1 MASFLAW
8 NLGAA
13 TAVAD
18 EYYFAMI
25 FGSESQP
32 KRLRYTHT
40 WATLV
45 RAVGEGPDLNSYAL
59 ELNTISWLPTTLEV
73 RVLRP
78 WPEPGI
84 NLDLY
89 QTLKVVG
96 DNRESVTMWGP
107 FMVEPEIYQRSL
119 MVRQVLESGA
129 ARYRAISTA
138 QEYPGW

>member
-1 MASFLAW
+1 MKRFRRFLSLAAASFLAW

-59 ELNTISWLPTTLEV
+59 EQNTISWLPTTLEV

-78 WPEPGI
+78 G
-84 NLDLY
+84 LS
-89 QTLKVVG
+89 
-96 DNRESVTMWGP
+96 RESTWTCTR
-107 FMVEPEIYQRSL
+107 RS
-119 MVRQVLESGA
+119 RS
-129 ARYRAISTA
+129 
-138 QEYPGW
+138 